1 MSGYLQDSAKRGDI
15 GRHAREERLVG
26 REARRIARTEFE
38 DVLAEHAGLTAFGDC
53 VKEREEQVGVSWTVP
68 RR

>member
-53 VKEREEQVGVSWTVP
+53 LKLPCLKTEDSL
-68 RR
+68 

>member
-1 MSGYLQDSAKRGDI
+1 MQDSAKRRDI

-38 DVLAEHAGLTAFGDC
+38 DVLVYRCIITAI
-53 VKEREEQVGVSWTVP
+53 VLALS
-68 RR
+68 